1 MHTLS
6 TQPLTRIPP
15 SFFFLSYLQHF
26 PSLAFCRRKR
36 SKQNTFLFFVYL
48 RRFRFHRHHDLI
60 KSPDWLVIVPWRQ
73 NWEKT
78 FFDWIIST
86 YTMPP
91 PTFHPPPTHVSISLF
106 FSLLFFSFFDS
117 FTWTSLDFS
126 LSLSPLPF
134 SPPFYFTLSLSFFY
148 FYFVGV
154 LSLLLLSLLQETF
167 LISLSSHPFK
177 CFFVFFL
184 LIFTR
189 YKVWELP
196 NVESYFW

>member
-6 TQPLTRIPP
+6 PQPLTRIPP

-36 SKQNTFLFFVYL
+36 SKQNTFLFLVYL

-78 FFDWIIST
+78 LFDWIIST
-86 YTMPP
+86 CTMPP

-106 FSLLFFSFFDS
+106 FPFY
-117 FTWTSLDFS
+117 FS
-126 LSLSPLPF
+126 LSLIPSPEHHSIF
-134 SPPFYFTLSLSFFY
+134 LSHCHRYLF
-148 FYFVGV
+148 
-154 LSLLLLSLLQETF
+154 LLLFISASHFFLLCRCSFSSPSIPYPRNF
-167 LISLSSHPFK
+167 LNIIIFPSFQKS
-177 CFFVFFL
+177 FFL

-189 YKVWELP
+189 YKFRELL